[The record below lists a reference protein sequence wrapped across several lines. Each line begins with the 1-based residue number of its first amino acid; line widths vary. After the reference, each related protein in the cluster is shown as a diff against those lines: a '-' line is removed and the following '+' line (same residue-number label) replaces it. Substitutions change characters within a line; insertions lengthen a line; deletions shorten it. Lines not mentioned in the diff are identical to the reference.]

1 MGSSKLKISNIV
13 DYGWEH
19 KYYPGHL
26 VATHNSGDYFAYG
39 KTSILLRSGSLFG
52 CFQKTQ
58 GRAGK
63 NSSPILGKKLKILES
78 TQNFVQKSKGNL
90 TFKDPLL
97 QG

>member
-1 MGSSKLKISNIV
+1 MIGQPKLQTAFTVK
-13 DYGWEH
+13 EFTPR
-19 KYYPGHL
+19 YYQ
-26 VATHNSGDYFAYG
+26 ARTTNSGSF
-39 KTSILLRSGSLFG
+39 FG